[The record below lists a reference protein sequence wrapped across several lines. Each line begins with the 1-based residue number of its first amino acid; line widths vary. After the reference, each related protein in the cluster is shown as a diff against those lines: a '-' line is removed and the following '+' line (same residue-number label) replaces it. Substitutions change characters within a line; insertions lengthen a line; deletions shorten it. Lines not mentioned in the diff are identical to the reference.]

1 MWMTSLSQF
10 PLLNHPTR
18 KVQNSSLAEGFAAED
33 RVDTLGFGR
42 VVKLHG
48 AVEQGVVGMA
58 VQVDEGGVGHF
69 RYQYSRRGVWSGW
82 PGSPASIRTMSEIIF
97 FVHSGCCRHM
107 APASRKMVTT
117 FFSIA

>member
-48 AVEQGVVGMA
+48 AVEQGVAGMA

-69 RYQYSRRGVWSGW
+69 RYQYSRGGVWSGW
-82 PGSPASIRTMSEIIF
+82 PGSPASIRKISELSF
-97 FVHSGCCRHM
+97 LFTLAATGTRRP
-107 APASRKMVTT
+107 PAGRW
-117 FFSIA
+117 